1 MPDENLN
8 EQTNNQPDPP
18 EVDTSHDV
26 DELKSMISALQTQ
39 IDTLKDELHKKE
51 PEQQKP
57 ADFGAYF
64 AQYMTGK
71 KKQ

>member
-18 EVDTSHDV
+18 EADTSHDV

-51 PEQQKP
+51 PEPQKP
-57 ADFGAYF
+57 ADFNAYF

>member
-1 MPDENLN
+1 MPEENLN

-51 PEQQKP
+51 PEPQKP
-57 ADFGAYF
+57 ADFNAYF

>member
-1 MPDENLN
+1 MPKENLN

-18 EVDTSHDV
+18 EADTSHDV

-51 PEQQKP
+51 PEPQKP
-57 ADFGAYF
+57 ADFNAYF

>member
-1 MPDENLN
+1 MPEENLN

-18 EVDTSHDV
+18 EADTSHDV

-51 PEQQKP
+51 PEPQQP

>member
-1 MPDENLN
+1 MPEENLN

-18 EVDTSHDV
+18 EADTSHDV

-51 PEQQKP
+51 PEPQKP
-57 ADFGAYF
+57 ADFNAYF

>member
-1 MPDENLN
+1 MPDENIN
-8 EQTNNQPDPP
+8 EQTNNQPDQSD
-18 EVDTSHDV
+18 VDNSRDV

-39 IDTLKDELHKKE
+39 LDTLKDELHKKE
-51 PEQQKP
+51 PEPQQP
-57 ADFGAYF
+57 ADFNAYF